1 MDVFRIL
8 GRIAIDNTE
17 AIRALRDTSRQAGD
31 TSNSVSS
38 SVGKIG
44 ATAGKLA
51 KGIGTAGVAVGT
63 AWLVAIEG
71 SREYR
76 TEMGK
81 LDTAFVTNG
90 HSSETAKQ
98 TYSDLNAVLGDS
110 GQAVE
115 ASQHLAKLTD
125 NEKDLQTWTD
135 ICTGVY
141 ATFGESIPIES
152 LTESANEVAKSGELT
167 GGLVDA
173 LVWAGIGE
181 DEFQAKLDACN
192 SEQERQQ
199 LIMNTLNGTY
209 KEASD
214 QYKETNKDV
223 MDANKAQEKLTDAF
237 AELGRV
243 GEPILTVI
251 KTKVAEFVQAGV
263 PMLESFIG
271 KVKDLK
277 KWITEN
283 RSTINTWVAVILGAS
298 VAVGAFLLVLS
309 WGKIMTA
316 AANAIKAVRLAM
328 LALNTAMLANPIGLI
343 VALIA
348 GLVAAFVYLW
358 NTNEGF
364 RNFWIG
370 LWDKIKSASG
380 TAIDWIKN
388 KFNALKEALTVV
400 KNVFGGI
407 KDTITEKINSARET
421 VDKAI
426 GKIKGFFPLKIG
438 KIFSGLKIPKI
449 TVSGGKAPYGIAG
462 KGSLPSFDVKWNAEG
477 GILDKPTIFGMVGNT
492 FLGGGEAGKEAVAP
506 ITLLQDYIRDAV
518 RKDNELLGKI
528 LIEQN
533 RILMDYLSRTIPSV
547 VRLDSG
553 ALVGALIPGIDTQLS
568 DRLNHSLRGN
578 TR

>member
-1 MDVFRIL
+1 
-8 GRIAIDNTE
+8 
-17 AIRALRDTSRQAGD
+17 
-31 TSNSVSS
+31 
-38 SVGKIG
+38 
-44 ATAGKLA
+44 
-51 KGIGTAGVAVGT
+51 
-63 AWLVAIEG
+63 
-71 SREYR
+71 
-76 TEMGK
+76 
-81 LDTAFVTNG
+81 
-90 HSSETAKQ
+90 
-98 TYSDLNAVLGDS
+98 
-110 GQAVE
+110 
-115 ASQHLAKLTD
+115 
-125 NEKDLQTWTD
+125 
-135 ICTGVY
+135 
-141 ATFGESIPIES
+141 
-152 LTESANEVAKSGELT
+152 
-167 GGLVDA
+167 
-173 LVWAGIGE
+173 
-181 DEFQAKLDACN
+181 
-192 SEQERQQ
+192 
-199 LIMNTLNGTY
+199 MNTLNGTY

-223 MDANKAQEKLTDAF
+223 MDAQRAQEKLSDAF

-251 KTKVAEFVQAGV
+251 KTKVAEMVTAAI
-263 PMLESFIG
+263 PHLESFIQ

-277 KWITEN
+277 QWIQDN
-283 RSTINTWVAVILGAS
+283 QSTITAWAGVIIGATVS
-298 VAVGAFLLVLS
+298 IGALLLVLN
-309 WGKIMTA
+309 WAKIMGSATTA
-316 AANAIKAVRLAM
+316 VKGVRAALLLFNA
-328 LALNTAMLANPIGLI
+328 ALRANPIGVVISL
-343 VALIA
+343 LA

-358 NTNEGF
+358 NNNEGF

-388 KFNALKEALTVV
+388 KFNALKEALGVV
-400 KNVFGGI
+400 KTVFGGI

-426 GKIKGFFPLKIG
+426 GKIKGFFPMKVG
-438 KIFSGLKIPKI
+438 KIFSGFKIPKI

-477 GILDKPTIFGMVGNT
+477 GILDRPTIFGMTGNT
-492 FLGGGEAGKEAVAP
+492 LLGGGEAGKEAVAP

-533 RILMDYLSRTIPSV
+533 KVLMDYLSRTIPSA

-553 ALVGALIPGIDTQLS
+553 ALVGALMPGIDTQLS

>member
-1 MDVFRIL
+1 MEVFRIL
-8 GRIAIDNTE
+8 GRIAIDTE
-17 AIRALRDTSRQAGD
+17 AADRALRDTSRQAGD
-31 TSNSVSS
+31 TSSKVSAA
-38 SVGKIG
+38 VGKIG

-51 KGIGTAGVAVGT
+51 KGIGVAGLAVGT
-63 AWLVAIEG
+63 AWVAAIEG

-90 HSSETAKQ
+90 HSSETAKK

-181 DEFQAKLDACN
+181 EEFQTKLDACN
-192 SEQERQQ
+192 TEQERQQ

-223 MDANKAQEKLTDAF
+223 MDAQGAQEKLSDAF

-251 KTKVAEFVQAGV
+251 KTKVVEMVTAAI
-263 PMLESFIG
+263 PHLESFIQ

-277 KWITEN
+277 QWIQDN
-283 RSTINTWVAVILGAS
+283 QSTITAWAGVIIGATVS
-298 VAVGAFLLVLS
+298 IGALLLVLN
-309 WGKIMTA
+309 WAKIMGSATT
-316 AANAIKAVRLAM
+316 AIKGVRA
-328 LALNTAMLANPIGLI
+328 ALLLFNAALRANPIGVVISL
-343 VALIA
+343 LA
-348 GLVAAFVYLW
+348 GLVAAFIYLW
-358 NTNEGF
+358 NNNEGF

-388 KFNALKEALTVV
+388 KFNSLKDALGVV
-400 KNVFGGI
+400 KTVFGGI

-426 GKIKGFFPLKIG
+426 GKIKGF
-438 KIFSGLKIPKI
+438 
-449 TVSGGKAPYGIAG
+449 
-462 KGSLPSFDVKWNAEG
+462 
-477 GILDKPTIFGMVGNT
+477 
-492 FLGGGEAGKEAVAP
+492 
-506 ITLLQDYIRDAV
+506 
-518 RKDNELLGKI
+518 
-528 LIEQN
+528 
-533 RILMDYLSRTIPSV
+533 SR
-547 VRLDSG
+547 
-553 ALVGALIPGIDTQLS
+553 
-568 DRLNHSLRGN
+568 
-578 TR
+578 